1 MNGALSQESKISME
15 VIIMIK
21 QAERFI
27 SIGEAARLTGVSV
40 KRIRSWEE
48 RGYIPSQLRID
59 CGQRS
64 FRQYKEADLEIISSI
79 KSYLDDGFTLPA
91 AANKAADENSNRK
104 EDR

>member
-1 MNGALSQESKISME
+1 MN
-15 VIIMIK
+15 K
-21 QAERFI
+21 QRERFI

-48 RGYIPSQLRID
+48 RGYIPSPQRID

-64 FRQYKEADLEIISSI
+64 FRQYKEADLEIISRI
-79 KSYLDDGFTLPA
+79 KSYLDDGYTLPA
-91 AANKAADENSNRK
+91 AGNKAADENSNRK